1 MIQGGRWVCSVLLV
15 VTLSAVTA
23 GCNRSLQRTKR
34 VSIVQIPD
42 TWTGG
47 EAVPAAALGDWWTS
61 FGDGGLDQV
70 VSRVLE
76 RNQDLRAA
84 AARIEAAQAQA
95 RIAAAAQLP
104 QLDAG
109 FDLGGRKQNFLGLRL
124 PGAEGSVLSRTF
136 SSTGLSLNL
145 GWEVDLW
152 GKVKAGKLAAVANA
166 QARQA
171 ELAAARLS
179 LSAQAAGAWFTAI
192 EAHRQVE
199 LARSS
204 VESYRI
210 SAGRIRARFESG
222 VRPALDLRLALAE
235 LRIAEASLQSR
246 LELADRGVRQLQIL
260 MGDYPD
266 GSHEL
271 GKDLPKGPD
280 RVPTGLP
287 SELVHRRADLVAAE
301 RDLLAADAR
310 IAEARA
316 QLRPS
321 FSLTSTFGTSSDQ
334 LRSLLSA
341 ELLVWSLI
349 GNVVQPVFNRGRLKA
364 GVTLNQA
371 RAEEAAARYESA
383 VLAAYN
389 DVEAALAAEEVIR
402 RRRQALEEAAEQSLA
417 ARDLA
422 EQRYRA
428 GLAGIV
434 TLLSAQRTAI
444 DSESRLLTLR
454 RLQLDNRVNLHLAL
468 GGSF

>member
-1 MIQGGRWVCSVLLV
+1 MMERGRWVYGVLLV
-15 VTLSAVTA
+15 AALSAVTA
-23 GCNRSLQRTKR
+23 GCNRSLQRPARASVVK
-34 VSIVQIPD
+34 VPD
-42 TWTGG
+42 AWTAG
-47 EAVPAAALGDWWTS
+47 ESVPAAGPSDWWTS
-61 FGDGGLDQV
+61 FGDEGLDGV
-70 VSRVLE
+70 VSRVLQ

-95 RIAAAAQLP
+95 RIASAAQLP

-152 GKVKAGKLAAVANA
+152 GKMKAGKLAAVANA

-171 ELAAARLS
+171 ELEAARLS
-179 LSAQAAGAWFTAI
+179 LSARAARAWFAAI
-192 EAHRQVE
+192 EADRQVE

-204 VESYRI
+204 VESYRM
-210 SAGRIRARFESG
+210 SAGRIRARFEGG

-235 LRIAEASLQSR
+235 LRIAEAVLQSR
-246 LELADRGVRQLQIL
+246 LESADRSARQLQIL

-266 GSHEL
+266 GRHEL
-271 GKDLPKGPD
+271 GKDLPEGPD

-316 QLRPS
+316 QLRPR
-321 FSLTSTFGTSSDQ
+321 FSLTTTFGTSSDQ
-334 LRSLLSA
+334 LRNLLSA
-341 ELLVWSLI
+341 ELLVWSLL

-389 DVEAALAAEEVIR
+389 DVEAALAAEEVLR
-402 RRRQALEEAAEQSLA
+402 RRLEAIEDAAEQSVA

-422 EQRYRA
+422 EQRYRS
-428 GLAGIV
+428 GLAGII
-434 TLLSAQRTAI
+434 TLLAAQRTAI
-444 DSESRLLTLR
+444 DSESQLLTLR

>member
-1 MIQGGRWVCSVLLV
+1 MIRSSGWVCGVLLV
-15 VTLSAVTA
+15 AVLSAVTA
-23 GCNRSLQRTKR
+23 GCNRSLQRPTR
-34 VSIVQIPD
+34 ASIVKVPD

-47 EAVPAAALGDWWTS
+47 EAIPAAGQVDWWAS
-61 FGDGGLDQV
+61 FGDEGLDGV

-95 RIAAAAQLP
+95 RIAAAAELP
-104 QLDAG
+104 QLDAS

-145 GWEVDLW
+145 GWEADLW
-152 GKVKAGKLAAVANA
+152 GKVKAGKLAAMAST

-171 ELAAARLS
+171 ELAAVRLS
-179 LSAQAAGAWFTAI
+179 LSAQAARAWFGAI

-204 VESYRI
+204 VESYRL
-210 SAGRIRARFESG
+210 SAGRIRARFEGG

-235 LRIAEASLQSR
+235 LRIAEAGLQSR

-266 GSHEL
+266 GSREL
-271 GKDLPKGPD
+271 GKDLPEGPEQ
-280 RVPTGLP
+280 VPTGLP

-321 FSLTSTFGTSSDQ
+321 FSLTSSFGTSSDQ

-349 GNVVQPVFNRGRLKA
+349 GNVVQPAFNRGRLKA

-383 VLAAYN
+383 ILAAYN
-389 DVEAALAAEEVIR
+389 DVEASLAAEEVLR
-402 RRRQALEEAAEQSLA
+402 RRREAIEEAAEQSVA
-417 ARDLA
+417 ARELA
-422 EQRYRA
+422 EQRYRS
-428 GLAGIV
+428 GLAGII
-434 TLLSAQRTAI
+434 TLLAAQRTAL
-444 DSESRLLTLR
+444 DSESQLLTLR

>member
-1 MIQGGRWVCSVLLV
+1 MIRRGRWVCGVLLV
-15 VTLSAVTA
+15 ALLSAVTA
-23 GCNRSLQRTKR
+23 GCSRSLQRPTR
-34 VSIVQIPD
+34 APIVKVPD
-42 TWTGG
+42 AWTGG
-47 EAVPAAALGDWWTS
+47 EAVPAAGPSDWWTS
-61 FGDGGLDQV
+61 FGDEGLDGV

-84 AARIEAAQAQA
+84 AARIEAAEAQA
-95 RIAAAAQLP
+95 RIASAAQLP

-124 PGAEGSVLSRTF
+124 PGAEGRVLSRTF

-152 GKVKAGKLAAVANA
+152 GKVKAGKLAAMANA

-179 LSAQAAGAWFTAI
+179 LSAQAARAWFAAI

-210 SAGRIRARFESG
+210 STGRIRARFEGG

-235 LRIAEASLQSR
+235 LSIAEAALQSR
-246 LELADRGVRQLQIL
+246 LELADRSLRQLQIL

-266 GSHEL
+266 SRHEL

-310 IAEARA
+310 IAEAKA

-364 GVTLNQA
+364 GVTLSQA
-371 RAEEAAARYESA
+371 RAEEAAARYEGA

-389 DVEAALAAEEVIR
+389 EVEASLAAEEVIR
-402 RRRQALEEAAEQSLA
+402 RRRQALEEAAEQSVA

-422 EQRYRA
+422 EQRYRS
-428 GLAGIV
+428 GLAGII
-434 TLLSAQRTAI
+434 TLLAAQRTAI

>member
-1 MIQGGRWVCSVLLV
+1 MIGRGRWVYGVLLV
-15 VTLSAVTA
+15 AVLSAVTA
-23 GCNRSLQRTKR
+23 GCNRSLQRPAR
-34 VSIVQIPD
+34 ASIVKVPD
-42 TWTGG
+42 AWTAG
-47 EAVPAAALGDWWTS
+47 ESVPAAGPSDWWTS
-61 FGDGGLDQV
+61 FGDEGLDGV
-70 VSRVLE
+70 VSRVLQ

-95 RIAAAAQLP
+95 RIASAAQLP

-152 GKVKAGKLAAVANA
+152 GKMKAGKLAAVANA

-179 LSAQAAGAWFTAI
+179 LSAQAARAWFAAI

-210 SAGRIRARFESG
+210 SAGRIRARFEGG

-235 LRIAEASLQSR
+235 LRIAEAVLQSR
-246 LELADRGVRQLQIL
+246 LESADRSARQLQIL

-266 GSHEL
+266 GRHEL
-271 GKDLPKGPD
+271 GKDLPEGPD

-316 QLRPS
+316 QLRPR
-321 FSLTSTFGTSSDQ
+321 FSLTTTFGTSSDQ
-334 LRSLLSA
+334 LRNLLSA
-341 ELLVWSLI
+341 ELLVWSLL

-389 DVEAALAAEEVIR
+389 DVEAALAAEEVLR
-402 RRRQALEEAAEQSLA
+402 RRLEAIEEAAEQSVA

-422 EQRYRA
+422 QQRYRS
-428 GLAGIV
+428 GLAGII
-434 TLLSAQRTAI
+434 TLLAAQRTAI
-444 DSESRLLTLR
+444 DSESQLLTLR

>member
-1 MIQGGRWVCSVLLV
+1 MIGPGRWVYGVLLAA
-15 VTLSAVTA
+15 TLSAVTA
-23 GCNRSLQRTKR
+23 GCHRSLQRPQR
-34 VSIVQIPD
+34 DSIVEVPD
-42 TWTGG
+42 AWTGG
-47 EAVPAAALGDWWTS
+47 EVVPAAGPSDWWTS
-61 FGDGGLDQV
+61 FGDEGLDGV
-70 VSRVLE
+70 VSRVLQ
-76 RNQDLRAA
+76 RNRDLRAA

-95 RIAAAAQLP
+95 RIASAAQLP

-109 FDLGGRKQNFLGLRL
+109 FDLGGRRQVFLGLRL

-152 GKVKAGKLAAVANA
+152 GKMKAGKLAAVANA

-179 LSAQAAGAWFTAI
+179 LSAQAARAWFAAI

-210 SAGRIRARFESG
+210 SAGRIRARFEGG

-235 LRIAEASLQSR
+235 LRIAEAALQSR
-246 LELADRGVRQLQIL
+246 LESADRSVRQLQIL

-266 GSHEL
+266 GRHEL
-271 GKDLPKGPD
+271 GNDLPRGPD

-287 SELVHRRADLVAAE
+287 SELVHRRADLLAAE

-310 IAEARA
+310 IAEAKA

-321 FSLTSTFGTSSDQ
+321 FSLTSTVGTSSDQ
-334 LRSLLSA
+334 LRNLLSA
-341 ELLVWSLI
+341 ELLVWSLL

-389 DVEAALAAEEVIR
+389 DVEASLAAEEVIR

-422 EQRYRA
+422 EQRYRS
-428 GLAGIV
+428 GLAGII
-434 TLLSAQRTAI
+434 TLLAAQRTAI
-444 DSESRLLTLR
+444 DSESQLLTLR

>member
-1 MIQGGRWVCSVLLV
+1 MIQPRWWVCGVLLV

-23 GCNRSLQRTKR
+23 GCSRSLQRPTR
-34 VSIVQIPD
+34 ASIVKVPE

-47 EAVPAAALGDWWTS
+47 EVVPGAGQSDWWIY
-61 FGDGGLDQV
+61 FGDRELNQV
-70 VSRVLE
+70 VSRVLD

-84 AARIEAAQAQA
+84 AARIEAAEAQV
-95 RIAAAAQLP
+95 RIASASQLP

-109 FDLGGRKQNFLGLRL
+109 FDTGRRRQNFLGFPI
-124 PGAEGSVLSRTF
+124 PGAEGKVLSRTF
-136 SSTGLSLNL
+136 SSAGLSLNL

-152 GKVKAGKLAAVANA
+152 GKVKAGKLAAMANT

-179 LSAQAAGAWFTAI
+179 LSAQAARAWFSAT
-192 EAHRQVE
+192 EARGQVA

-204 VESYRI
+204 VESYRM
-210 SAGRIRARFESG
+210 SVGRIRARFESG
-222 VRPALDLRLALAE
+222 VRPALDLRLALTE
-235 LRIAEASLQSR
+235 LKIAEAALQSR

-266 GSHEL
+266 GRYGVE
-271 GKDLPKGPD
+271 KDLPMGPD

-310 IAEARA
+310 IAEAKA

-321 FSLTSTFGTSSDQ
+321 FSLTSSFGTSSDQ
-334 LRSLLSA
+334 LRNLLSPD
-341 ELLVWSLI
+341 LLVWSLV
-349 GNVVQPVFNRGRLKA
+349 GNAAQPIFNRGRLKA
-364 GVTLNQA
+364 GVSLNQA

-389 DVEAALAAEEVIR
+389 DVEAALAAEGVIR
-402 RRRQALEEAAEQSLA
+402 RRRQALEAAAEQSVA
-417 ARDLA
+417 ARELA
-422 EQRYRA
+422 EQRYRS
-428 GLAGIV
+428 GLTGII
-434 TLLSAQRTAI
+434 TLLASQRTAI
-444 DSESRLLTLR
+444 DSESQLLTLR

>member
-1 MIQGGRWVCSVLLV
+1 MNGRDRWVYGVVLV
-15 VTLSAVTA
+15 ATLSAVAA
-23 GCNRSLQRTKR
+23 GCNRSLQRPQR
-34 VSIVQIPD
+34 DSIVKVPD
-42 TWTGG
+42 AWTGG
-47 EAVPAAALGDWWTS
+47 EAVPATGPSDWWTS
-61 FGDGGLDQV
+61 FGDEGLDGV
-70 VSRVLE
+70 VPRVLE

-95 RIAAAAQLP
+95 RIASAAQMP

-124 PGAEGSVLSRTF
+124 PGEEGSVLSRTF
-136 SSTGLSLNL
+136 TSTGLSLNL

-152 GKVKAGKLAAVANA
+152 GKMKAGKLAAVANA

-179 LSAQAAGAWFTAI
+179 LSAQAARAWFAAI

-210 SAGRIRARFESG
+210 SAGRIRARFEGG

-235 LRIAEASLQSR
+235 LRIAEAALQSR
-246 LELADRGVRQLQIL
+246 LESADRSVRQLQIL

-271 GKDLPKGPD
+271 GRDLPRGPD

-316 QLRPS
+316 QLRPR
-321 FSLTSTFGTSSDQ
+321 FSLTTTFGTSSDQ
-334 LRSLLSA
+334 LRNLLSA
-341 ELLVWSLI
+341 ELLVWSLL

-389 DVEAALAAEEVIR
+389 DVEAALAAEEVLR
-402 RRRQALEEAAEQSLA
+402 RRLEAIEEAAEQSVA

-422 EQRYRA
+422 EQRYRS
-428 GLAGIV
+428 GLAGII
-434 TLLSAQRTAI
+434 TLLAAQRTAI
-444 DSESRLLTLR
+444 DSESQLLTLR

>member
-1 MIQGGRWVCSVLLV
+1 MIQPRWWVYGVLLV
-15 VTLSAVTA
+15 ITLSALTS
-23 GCNRSLQRTKR
+23 GCSRSLQRPTR
-34 VSIVQIPD
+34 ASIVKVPEA
-42 TWTGG
+42 WTGG
-47 EAVPAAALGDWWTS
+47 EVVPGTGQSDWWTY
-61 FGDGGLDQV
+61 FGDRELNQV
-70 VSRVLE
+70 VSRVLD

-84 AARIEAAQAQA
+84 AARIEAADAQV
-95 RIAAAAQLP
+95 RIASASQLP

-109 FDLGGRKQNFLGLRL
+109 FDTGRRRQNFLGFPI
-124 PGAEGSVLSRTF
+124 PGAEGKVLSRTF
-136 SSTGLSLNL
+136 SSAGLSLNL

-152 GKVKAGKLAAVANA
+152 GKVKAGKLAAMANT

-179 LSAQAAGAWFTAI
+179 LSAQAASAWFLAT
-192 EAHRQVE
+192 EARGQVA

-204 VESYRI
+204 VESYRM
-210 SAGRIRARFESG
+210 SVGRIRARFESG

-235 LRIAEASLQSR
+235 LKIAEAALQSR

-266 GSHEL
+266 GRHGA
-271 GKDLPKGPD
+271 GKALPMGPD

-310 IAEARA
+310 IAEAKA

-321 FSLTSTFGTSSDQ
+321 FSLTSSFGTSSDQ
-334 LRSLLSA
+334 LRNLLSPD
-341 ELLVWSLI
+341 LLVWSLV
-349 GNVVQPVFNRGRLKA
+349 GNAAQPIFNRGRLKA
-364 GVTLNQA
+364 GVSLNQA

-389 DVEAALAAEEVIR
+389 DVEAALAAEGVIR
-402 RRRQALEEAAEQSLA
+402 RRRQALEAATEQSVA
-417 ARDLA
+417 ARELA
-422 EQRYRA
+422 EQRYRS
-428 GLAGIV
+428 GLTGII
-434 TLLSAQRTAI
+434 TLLASQRTAI

>member
-1 MIQGGRWVCSVLLV
+1 MSQGGRWACGVLLMV
-15 VTLSAVTA
+15 ALSAVTA
-23 GCNRSLQRTKR
+23 GCNRSLQRPQR
-34 VSIVQIPD
+34 DSIVRVPD
-42 TWTGG
+42 AWTGG
-47 EAVPAAALGDWWTS
+47 EVVPAAGPSDWWTS
-61 FGDGGLDQV
+61 FGDEGLDGV
-70 VSRVLE
+70 VSRVLQ

-95 RIAAAAQLP
+95 RIASAAQLP

-109 FDLGGRKQNFLGLRL
+109 FDAGGRKQNFLGLRL

-136 SSTGLSLNL
+136 TSTGLALNL

-152 GKVKAGKLAAVANA
+152 GKMKAGKLAAVANA

-179 LSAQAAGAWFTAI
+179 LSAQAARAWFAAI

-210 SAGRIRARFESG
+210 SAGRIRARFEGG

-235 LRIAEASLQSR
+235 LRIAESVLQSR
-246 LELADRGVRQLQIL
+246 LESADRSLRQLQIL

-266 GSHEL
+266 GRHEL

-310 IAEARA
+310 IAEAKA
-316 QLRPS
+316 QLRPR
-321 FSLTSTFGTSSDQ
+321 FSLTSSFGTSSDQ
-334 LRSLLSA
+334 LRNLLSA
-341 ELLVWSLI
+341 ELLVWSLL

-422 EQRYRA
+422 EQRYRT
-428 GLAGIV
+428 GLAGII
-434 TLLSAQRTAI
+434 TLLAAQRTAI
-444 DSESRLLTLR
+444 DSESQLLTLR

>member
-1 MIQGGRWVCSVLLV
+1 MIKHGRQVFALSLV
-15 VTLSAVTA
+15 VTLSALSA
-23 GCNRSLQRTKR
+23 GCNRSLQRPQR
-34 VSIVQIPD
+34 DSIVKVPD
-42 TWTGG
+42 AWTGG
-47 EAVPAAALGDWWTS
+47 ESIPAAGPSDWWTS
-61 FGDGGLDQV
+61 FGDEGLDGV
-70 VSRVLE
+70 VSRVLQ

-95 RIAAAAQLP
+95 RSASAAQLP
-104 QLDAG
+104 QLDVG

-152 GKVKAGKLAAVANA
+152 GKMKAGKLAAVANA

-179 LSAQAAGAWFTAI
+179 LSAQAARAWFAAI

-204 VESYRI
+204 VESYRM
-210 SAGRIRARFESG
+210 SAGRIRARFEGG

-235 LRIAEASLQSR
+235 LRIAEAVLQSR
-246 LELADRGVRQLQIL
+246 LESADRGARQLQIL

-266 GSHEL
+266 GRHEL
-271 GKDLPKGPD
+271 GKDLPEGPD

-316 QLRPS
+316 QLRPR
-321 FSLTSTFGTSSDQ
+321 FSLTTTFGTSSDQ
-334 LRSLLSA
+334 LRNLLSA
-341 ELLVWSLI
+341 ELLVWSLL

-389 DVEAALAAEEVIR
+389 DVEAALAAEEVLR
-402 RRRQALEEAAEQSLA
+402 RRLEAIEEAAEQSVA

-422 EQRYRA
+422 QQRYRS
-428 GLAGIV
+428 GLAGII
-434 TLLSAQRTAI
+434 TLLAAQRTAI
-444 DSESRLLTLR
+444 DSESQLLTLR

>member
-1 MIQGGRWVCSVLLV
+1 MIRRGRWVCGVLLV
-15 VTLSAVTA
+15 VTLSAGTA
-23 GCNRSLQRTKR
+23 GCNRSLQRPTR
-34 VSIVQIPD
+34 ASIVKVPD
-42 TWTGG
+42 AWTGA
-47 EAVPAAALGDWWTS
+47 EAVPAAGQGDWWNS
-61 FGDGGLDQV
+61 FGDEGLDGV

-84 AARIEAAQAQA
+84 AARIEAAQAQS

-104 QLDAG
+104 QLDAS

-124 PGAEGSVLSRTF
+124 PGAEGRVLSRTF

-145 GWEVDLW
+145 GWEADLW
-152 GKVKAGKLAAVANA
+152 GKVKAGKLAAMANT

-179 LSAQAAGAWFTAI
+179 LSAQATRAWFAAI
-192 EAHRQVE
+192 EAHRQLE

-204 VESYRI
+204 VESYEI
-210 SAGRIRARFESG
+210 SAGRIRARFEGG

-235 LRIAEASLQSR
+235 LKIAEAALQSR
-246 LELADRGVRQLQIL
+246 LESADRSVRQLQIL

-266 GSHEL
+266 GQHEL
-271 GKDLPKGPD
+271 GRDLPKGPD

-310 IAEARA
+310 IAEAKA

-334 LRSLLSA
+334 LRNLLSA

-389 DVEAALAAEEVIR
+389 DVEASLAAEEVIR
-402 RRRQALEEAAEQSLA
+402 RRRQALEEAAEQSVA

-422 EQRYRA
+422 EQRYRS
-428 GLAGIV
+428 GLAGII
-434 TLLSAQRTAI
+434 TLLAAQRTAI
-444 DSESRLLTLR
+444 DSESQLLTLR

>member
-1 MIQGGRWVCSVLLV
+1 MIRSSLWICGVLLV
-15 VTLSAVTA
+15 AVSSAATA
-23 GCNRSLQRTKR
+23 GCNRSLQRPAR
-34 VSIVQIPD
+34 ASIVKVPD

-47 EAVPAAALGDWWTS
+47 EAIPAAGQGDWWTS
-61 FGDGGLDQV
+61 FGDEGLDGV

-95 RIAAAAQLP
+95 RIAAAAELP
-104 QLDAG
+104 QLDAS

-145 GWEVDLW
+145 GWEADLW
-152 GKVKAGKLAAVANA
+152 GKVKAGKLAAMAGT

-179 LSAQAAGAWFTAI
+179 LSAQAARAWFGAI

-210 SAGRIRARFESG
+210 SAGRIRARFEGG

-235 LRIAEASLQSR
+235 LRIAEAVLQSR
-246 LELADRGVRQLQIL
+246 LESADRSARQLQIL

-266 GSHEL
+266 GRHEL
-271 GKDLPKGPD
+271 GKDLPEGPD

-316 QLRPS
+316 QLRPR
-321 FSLTSTFGTSSDQ
+321 FSLTTTFGTSSDQ
-334 LRSLLSA
+334 LRNLLSA
-341 ELLVWSLI
+341 ELLVWSLL

-389 DVEAALAAEEVIR
+389 DVEAALAAEEVLR
-402 RRRQALEEAAEQSLA
+402 RRLEAIEDAAEQSVA

-422 EQRYRA
+422 EQRYRS
-428 GLAGIV
+428 GLAGII
-434 TLLSAQRTAI
+434 TLLAAQRTAI
-444 DSESRLLTLR
+444 DSESQLLTLR

>member
-15 VTLSAVTA
+15 VVLSAVTA
-23 GCNRSLQRTKR
+23 GCSRSLQRPQR
-34 VSIVQIPD
+34 ASIVNVPD

-47 EAVPAAALGDWWTS
+47 EGLPADVQGNWWTS
-61 FGDGGLDQV
+61 FGDGDLDQV

-84 AARIEAAQAQA
+84 AARIEAAQAQT
-95 RIAAAAQLP
+95 RIAAASQLP
-104 QLDAG
+104 RLDAG

-145 GWEVDLW
+145 AWEADLW
-152 GKVKAGKLAAVANA
+152 GKLKAGKLAAVANA

-179 LSAQAAGAWFTAI
+179 LSAQAARAWFAAI

-210 SAGRIRARFESG
+210 STGRIRARFEGG

-235 LRIAEASLQSR
+235 LSIAEASLQSR
-246 LELADRGVRQLQIL
+246 LELADRSVRQLQIL

-266 GSHEL
+266 GRREL

-310 IAEARA
+310 IAEAKA

-334 LRSLLSA
+334 LQSLLSA

-383 VLAAYN
+383 VLTAYN

-422 EQRYRA
+422 EQRYRS
-428 GLAGIV
+428 GLAGII
-434 TLLSAQRTAI
+434 TLLAAQRTAI
-444 DSESRLLTLR
+444 DSESQLLTLR

>member
-1 MIQGGRWVCSVLLV
+1 MIQGGRWVWGVLLV
-15 VTLSAVTA
+15 FTLSAVTA
-23 GCNRSLQRTKR
+23 GCNRSLQRPKR
-34 VSIVQIPD
+34 ASIVEIPD

-47 EAVPAAALGDWWTS
+47 ESVTATGQGDWWTS

-76 RNQDLRAA
+76 RNRDLRAA

-104 QLDAG
+104 QLDAS

-145 GWEVDLW
+145 GWEADLW

-179 LSAQAAGAWFTAI
+179 LSAQATRAWFAAI

-210 SAGRIRARFESG
+210 SAGRIRARFEGG

-235 LRIAEASLQSR
+235 LKIAEAALQSR
-246 LELADRGVRQLQIL
+246 LELADRSVRQLQIL

-266 GSHEL
+266 SSHEL
-271 GKDLPKGPD
+271 GKDLPEGPEQ
-280 RVPTGLP
+280 VPTGLP

-310 IAEARA
+310 IAEAKA
-316 QLRPS
+316 QLRPR

-334 LRSLLSA
+334 LRRLLSA

-389 DVEAALAAEEVIR
+389 DVEASLAAEEVIR
-402 RRRQALEEAAEQSLA
+402 RQRQALEEAAEQSVA
-417 ARDLA
+417 ARNLA
-422 EQRYRA
+422 EQRYRS
-428 GLAGIV
+428 GLAGII
-434 TLLSAQRTAI
+434 TLLAAQRTAI
-444 DSESRLLTLR
+444 DSESQLLTLR

>member
-1 MIQGGRWVCSVLLV
+1 MIQGGRWFCSILLV

-23 GCNRSLQRTKR
+23 GCNRSLQRPKR
-34 VSIVQIPD
+34 ASIVKVPD

-47 EAVPAAALGDWWTS
+47 EAVPAAGQGDWWTS

-84 AARIEAAQAQA
+84 VARMEAAQAQA
-95 RIAAAAQLP
+95 RIASAAQLP
-104 QLDAG
+104 QLNLGFDAG
-109 FDLGGRKQNFLGLRL
+109 GRRQNFLGLPI
-124 PGAEGSVLSRTF
+124 PGAEGRVLSRTF
-136 SSTGLSLNL
+136 SSAGLSLNL
-145 GWEVDLW
+145 GWEMDLW
-152 GKVKAGKLAAVANA
+152 GKVKAGKLAAMANT

-179 LSAQAAGAWFTAI
+179 LSAQAARAWFSAI

-235 LRIAEASLQSR
+235 LRIAEAALQSR
-246 LELADRGVRQLQIL
+246 LELADRSLRQLQIL

-266 GSHEL
+266 GSHEVEN
-271 GKDLPKGPD
+271 DLPKGPD

-310 IAEARA
+310 IAEAKA
-316 QLRPS
+316 QLKPS

-334 LRSLLSA
+334 LRNLLSA
-341 ELLVWSLI
+341 EVLVWSLL
-349 GNVVQPVFNRGRLKA
+349 GNVVQPLFNRGRLKA
-364 GVTLNQA
+364 GVSLNQA

-383 VLAAYN
+383 ILAAYN
-389 DVEAALAAEEVIR
+389 DVEAALAAEEAIR

-422 EQRYRA
+422 EQRYRS
-428 GLAGIV
+428 GLAGIII
-434 TLLSAQRTAI
+434 LLSAQRTAI
-444 DSESRLLTLR
+444 DSESQLLTLR
-454 RLQLDNRVNLHLAL
+454 RLQLDNRVSLHMAL
-468 GGSF
+468 GGNF

>member
-1 MIQGGRWVCSVLLV
+1 MIERGRWFFGVLLV
-15 VTLSAVTA
+15 VTLSAVAA
-23 GCNRSLQRTKR
+23 GCNRSLQRPTR
-34 VSIVQIPD
+34 DSIVNVPD

-47 EAVPAAALGDWWTS
+47 ETVAADGQGEWWDY
-61 FGDGGLDQV
+61 FGDDGLSQV

-84 AARIEAAQAQA
+84 AARIEAAEAQV
-95 RIAAAAQLP
+95 RIASAAQLP

-109 FDLGGRKQNFLGLRL
+109 FDIGGQRQNFLGLRL
-124 PGAEGSVLSRTF
+124 PGLEGRVLSRTF
-136 SSTGLSLNL
+136 SRMGLALSL
-145 GWEVDLW
+145 GWEADLW
-152 GKVKAGKLAAVANA
+152 GRVKAGNLAAIANT

-171 ELAAARLS
+171 ELVAARLS
-179 LSAQAAGAWFTAI
+179 LSAQAVRAWFAAI

-210 SAGRIRARFESG
+210 STRRIRARFESG

-235 LRIAEASLQSR
+235 LKIAEAALQSR
-246 LELADRGVRQLQIL
+246 LELADRSVRQLQVL

-266 GSHEL
+266 GGHAI

-280 RVPTGLP
+280 RIPTGLP
-287 SELVHRRADLVAAE
+287 SELVHRRPDLVAAE
-301 RDLLAADAR
+301 RDLLASDAR
-310 IAEARA
+310 IAEAKA

-334 LRSLLSA
+334 LRNLLSA
-341 ELLVWSLI
+341 EVLIWSLL
-349 GNVVQPVFNRGRLKA
+349 GNVVQPIFNRGRLKA
-364 GVTLNQA
+364 GVTLSQA

-422 EQRYRA
+422 EQRYRS
-428 GLAGIV
+428 GLAGII
-434 TLLSAQRTAI
+434 TLLAAQRTAI
-444 DSESRLLTLR
+444 DSESQLLTLQ

>member
-1 MIQGGRWVCSVLLV
+1 MIRRGRWVCGVLLV
-15 VTLSAVTA
+15 VALAAVTA
-23 GCNRSLQRTKR
+23 GCNRSLQRPTR
-34 VSIVQIPD
+34 ASIVKVPD
-42 TWTGG
+42 AWTGG
-47 EAVPAAALGDWWTS
+47 QGVAAAGEGDWWTS
-61 FGDGGLDQV
+61 FGDEDLDRV
-70 VSRVLE
+70 VARVLE

-84 AARIEAAQAQA
+84 GARIEAARAQA
-95 RIAAAAQLP
+95 RIASAAQLP
-104 QLDAG
+104 QLDAS

-145 GWEVDLW
+145 GWEADLW
-152 GKVKAGKLAAVANA
+152 GKVKAGKLAAMAGT

-179 LSAQAAGAWFTAI
+179 LSAQAARAWFGAI

-204 VESYRI
+204 VESYGI
-210 SAGRIRARFESG
+210 SAGRIRARFEGG

-235 LRIAEASLQSR
+235 LRIAEAALQSR

-271 GKDLPKGPD
+271 GKDLPEGPEQ
-280 RVPTGLP
+280 VPTGLP

-310 IAEARA
+310 IVEAKA
-316 QLRPS
+316 QLRPR

-334 LRSLLSA
+334 LRRLLSA

-371 RAEEAAARYESA
+371 
-383 VLAAYN
+383 
-389 DVEAALAAEEVIR
+389 
-402 RRRQALEEAAEQSLA
+402 
-417 ARDLA
+417 
-422 EQRYRA
+422 
-428 GLAGIV
+428 
-434 TLLSAQRTAI
+434 
-444 DSESRLLTLR
+444 
-454 RLQLDNRVNLHLAL
+454 
-468 GGSF
+468 